1 MCGRTVVKAK
11 VREYASMFDVLKVP
25 DLIPNYNV
33 APTQL
38 VPVVRLKPEDNT
50 REMVMLK
57 WGLIP
62 AWAKEPAIGSRM
74 INARADTVAEKPAF
88 REAFRRRRCLM
99 VTDGFYEW
107 QKTNGRKQPYFIGMK
122 DESPF
127 AFAGLWEC
135 WEDPFSGP
143 VESCALITTD
153 ANDVVRPIHNR
164 MPVIL
169 EPVSYEKWLDP
180 KVEDPAELKDV
191 LVPLPALKMKAYP
204 VSTLVNK
211 VENNSPECLAPVI
224 IEPVSASPQKEL
236 FK

>member
-1 MCGRTVVKAK
+1 MCGRKIIKAK
-11 VREYASMFDVLKVP
+11 VREYASMFDVLNVP
-25 DLIPNYNV
+25 DMIPNYNV

-38 VPVVRLKPEDNT
+38 VPVVRLKPEDRT
-50 REMVMLK
+50 REMVLLK

-62 AWAKEPAIGSRM
+62 SWAKDPAIGSRM

-99 VTDGFYEW
+99 VADGFYEW
-107 QKTNGRKQPYFIGMK
+107 QKTNGKKQPYFIGMR

-135 WEDPFSGP
+135 WEDPFMGP
-143 VESCALITTD
+143 IESCALITTN
-153 ANDVVRPIHNR
+153 ANDIVRPIHDR

-169 EPVSYEKWLDP
+169 EPKTYEKWLDP
-180 KVEDPAELKDV
+180 DAKDMKLKEL
-191 LVPLPALKMKAYP
+191 LVPLPAEQMKTYP

-211 VENNSPECLAPVI
+211 VENNGPECVAPVI
-224 IEPVSASPQKEL
+224 IEPATPSPQKEL
-236 FK
+236 F